1 MILAGA
7 PNPAEVSNDHFAVIV
22 TGIVAV
28 LVALCT
34 LGGIVLPLL
43 IKARNAAAAAN
54 EQVSNNHVRADG
66 TPINLR
72 DEQDE
77 RHGQNVGVLVEIRR
91 DVKAIL
97 QTLAVHGYRLD
108 QHHDAIEELEHH
120 TLDRRPER

>member
-1 MILAGA
+1 VITLADA

-22 TGIVAV
+22 GALVAV
-28 LVALCT
+28 FVALCT
-34 LGGIVLPLL
+34 LGGVVLPLL
-43 IKARNAAAAAN
+43 IKARNEAAAAN

-72 DEQDE
+72 EEQDE
-77 RHGQNVGVLVEIRR
+77 RHGENVGVLVEIRK

-108 QHHDAIEELEHH
+108 RHHDAIEDLEH
-120 TLDRRPER
+120 TLDRRPE